1 MRSNLRSGAAA
12 AAFLIALSAP
22 LSAQSDK
29 VVADVLRDIDQV
41 QAKLLQLAKAMPETT
56 YGWRAGE
63 ARTTS
68 EVFQH
73 VAADNY
79 FLPTAVGA
87 SAPAMTGIK
96 TGDYKTVQAYETR
109 KASRDEV
116 IAEMEKSFA
125 HLKQALSGITPA
137 QLSESINMFG
147 QSFTKQQFLILT
159 ATHLHEHLGQMI
171 AYARAN
177 NIKPP
182 WSN

>member
-1 MRSNLRSGAAA
+1 M
-12 AAFLIALSAP
+12 ALSAP

-79 FLPTAVGA
+79 FRPTAVGA

-116 IAEMEKSFA
+116 IAEMEKSFV

-137 QLSESINMFG
+137 QLSESIKMFG
-147 QSFTKQQFLILT
+147 KSFTKHQFLILT
-159 ATHLHEHLGQMI
+159 ATLLHEHLGQMI